1 MSSFSARASW
11 FNIGRRGTPKR
22 SCSMSVI
29 RCCETVSPLRPLI
42 RAASSI
48 WVRPSSSRRR
58 AISSPKDFTL
68 LSPHVLSL
76 NRQTS
81 HGSFFFPP
89 CSPPHPRVGVPS
101 LKPKQIAAHISR
113 RAGEKTS
120 RPVTK
125 SDAVVFAQAPRR
137 PQGGGKKRPAFSKRA
152 RKARG
157 KPMIIRGDAR
167 RIPLRDETVQC
178 AVTSPPYFQLRDY
191 QCGEGQIGLE
201 STPEAYIAA
210 LVEVFREV
218 W

>member
-1 MSSFSARASW
+1 
-11 FNIGRRGTPKR
+11 
-22 SCSMSVI
+22 MSVI

-113 RAGEKTS
+113 RAGQKRPGTS
-120 RPVTK
+120 RNLTPLFLRK
-125 SDAVVFAQAPRR
+125 RR
-137 PQGGGKKRPAFSKRA
+137 AARKGRKKRPAPLAPGRE
-152 RKARG
+152 RQENT
-157 KPMIIRGDAR
+157 PMIVRGDAR
-167 RIPLRDETVQC
+167 KIPLRDQTVQC
-178 AVTSPPYFQLRDY
+178 IV
-191 QCGEGQIGLE
+191 
-201 STPEAYIAA
+201 
-210 LVEVFREV
+210 
-218 W
+218 

>member
-1 MSSFSARASW
+1 
-11 FNIGRRGTPKR
+11 
-22 SCSMSVI
+22 MSVI

-120 RPVTK
+120 RHVTK
-125 SDAVVFAQAPRR
+125 SDADVFAQAR
-137 PQGGGKKRPAFSKRA
+137 AA
-152 RKARG
+152 RKGRG
-157 KPMIIRGDAR
+157 KAPSLLASGRAKR
-167 RIPLRDETVQC
+167 
-178 AVTSPPYFQLRDY
+178 
-191 QCGEGQIGLE
+191 EGN
-201 STPEAYIAA
+201 
-210 LVEVFREV
+210 R
-218 W
+218 

>member
-1 MSSFSARASW
+1 
-11 FNIGRRGTPKR
+11 
-22 SCSMSVI
+22 MSVI

-58 AISSPKDFTL
+58 AMSSPKDFTL

-120 RPVTK
+120 RHVTK
-125 SDAVVFAQAPRR
+125 SDADVFAQAPRR
-137 PQGGGKKRPAFSKRA
+137 PQGAEKSAGRSPHSGADGRRKPDDRPWR
-152 RKARG
+152 
-157 KPMIIRGDAR
+157 
-167 RIPLRDETVQC
+167 C
-178 AVTSPPYFQLRDY
+178 AKN
-191 QCGEGQIGLE
+191 
-201 STPEAYIAA
+201 STA
-210 LVEVFREV
+210 
-218 W
+218 